1 MLVLYWLEIYFRKQN
16 NSAMDRHRY
25 SLSSDGLTVL
35 FTLQKKEETVELLG
49 YILVTK
55 SFKGKQFLFV
65 SSIPGLDQLHYI

>member
-1 MLVLYWLEIYFRKQN
+1 M
-16 NSAMDRHRY
+16 
-25 SLSSDGLTVL
+25 
-35 FTLQKKEETVELLG
+35 ELLG